1 MGFTSLSF
9 LVFFPIIWL
18 IYLAIPPKARIFWL
32 LAASYAFCWSFGFNN
47 VLVLLASTAVTYGA
61 GVGLEAHREG
71 QGRRLLLAGAVLLHV
86 MFLFFVK
93 YNRANFFIPIGIS
106 FYTCQAVGYLADVY
120 RGRAAERHVIR
131 FALFQAFFPKLVQ
144 GPIEQSGNLLEQIRH
159 LDEKDIRNLDSIR
172 SGALLLL
179 WGLFQK
185 LMIADRLAVPVN
197 AVFGQFGAFG
207 GVEILLATLIYAF
220 QIYCDFAGYTNI
232 ARGAAKM
239 CGIDLLENF
248 RRPFLSE
255 SVQDFWRRWHIT
267 LGSWLREYVYIPLGG
282 NRKGKLRK
290 QINILITFTLSGVWH
305 GVGVHYLLWG
315 VLQGVGQLVDIARWK
330 IPKVL
335 KQIIVFLF
343 FDATLMVFRVNSLG
357 DCLLYTSPSPRDM

>member
-1 MGFTSLSF
+1 
-9 LVFFPIIWL
+9 
-18 IYLAIPPKARIFWL
+18 
-32 LAASYAFCWSFGFNN
+32 
-47 VLVLLASTAVTYGA
+47 
-61 GVGLEAHREG
+61 
-71 QGRRLLLAGAVLLHV
+71 
-86 MFLFFVK
+86 
-93 YNRANFFIPIGIS
+93 
-106 FYTCQAVGYLADVY
+106 
-120 RGRAAERHVIR
+120 
-131 FALFQAFFPKLVQ
+131 
-144 GPIEQSGNLLEQIRH
+144 
-159 LDEKDIRNLDSIR
+159 
-172 SGALLLL
+172 
-179 WGLFQK
+179 
-185 LMIADRLAVPVN
+185 
-197 AVFGQFGAFG
+197 
-207 GVEILLATLIYAF
+207 
-220 QIYCDFAGYTNI
+220 
-232 ARGAAKM
+232 M

-315 VLQGVGQLVDIARWK
+315 VLQGVGQLVDIASWK

-357 DCLLYTSPSPRDM
+357 DLRGMLKILATDFRLRDFAGMQLGGLEWLLALLGIILVLAKDIFNDRGVSFQKKILEGPAVVRCLIYTAMIGGIVIFGVYGAAYDTSGFLYTQF